1 MDSSYLLIRK
11 VWQSALGVLQVGFA
25 VVLITGHGVAATR
38 ARRPAYP
45 GAANVAAD
53 PALVA
58 EREHLLNSSPLAMF
72 YYLDDSPG
80 LTSLQAHTD
89 AITLLAPQCFDLD
102 RAGRLHGQIPPR
114 ALELA
119 RREGLSVMPLV
130 KNSGFDRRKAHAL
143 LHSARA
149 QERAAAQLAQIAER
163 DQCVGWQLDF
173 EDIDPADKLAYTRF
187 AARVAARLHRSR
199 RLLSVAV
206 VPRFSDR
213 FPDSY
218 KPGFHTSQWG
228 AAYDYRGLARA
239 ADFLVLMAY
248 DQHTPLTP
256 PGPVAAY
263 DWTKAALDYAVRRVP
278 PSKLLLGLPFYGREW
293 AESSGGTSVHSLA
306 YKDLKPYLDDPDAEQ
321 HWDNVV
327 RTTWFQLRDGT
338 SIRTAWFDDARS
350 LKAKLALVSLY
361 HLRGYAAWRL
371 GTEDPEF
378 WQLGHEQNV
387 SGTPERAGN

>member
-1 MDSSYLLIRK
+1 MDSSYLKRNVRQLAVGI
-11 VWQSALGVLQVGFA
+11 LQVGLALTLATWQGMA
-25 VVLITGHGVAATR
+25 VTR
-38 ARRPAYP
+38 ARHATHS
-45 GAANVAAD
+45 AVANIAVD
-53 PALVA
+53 PELLV
-58 EREHLLNSSPLAMF
+58 EREHVLNSSPLAMF

-80 LTSLQAHTD
+80 LTSLQTHTD
-89 AITLLAPQCFDLD
+89 AMTLLAPQCFDLD
-102 RAGRLHGQIPPR
+102 RAGGLHGQIPLR

-130 KNSGFDRRKAHAL
+130 KNAGFDRMKAHAL
-143 LHSARA
+143 LHSAKA
-149 QERAAAQLAQIAER
+149 QERAAAQLAQVAER

-187 AARVAARLHRSR
+187 AARVAARLHQSR

-218 KPGFHTSQWG
+218 KPGFHTSRWG

-263 DWTKAALDYAVRRVP
+263 DWTRAALDYAVRRVP

-293 AESSGGTSVHSLA
+293 AESSRGTSVHSLA

-321 HWDNVV
+321 HWDDVV
-327 RTTWFQLRDGT
+327 RTTWFQLREGNT
-338 SIRTAWFDDARS
+338 LRTAWFDDARS
-350 LKAKLALVSLY
+350 LKSKLDLLPLY
-361 HLRGYAAWRL
+361 HLRGFAAWRL
-371 GTEDPEF
+371 GAEDPEF
-378 WQLGHEQNV
+378 WQLGNNQDA
-387 SGTPERAGN
+387 SGTPQKSGD